1 MVDLNQ
7 VSDQGS
13 GSRTSRRGVASD
25 DVRRHNLAAVL
36 DLLHQRGPLSRSQ
49 LARRTRLNRSTIAD
63 LIGELGRLG
72 LVEEGPGASR
82 SGPGRPSPVA
92 RVRPQGAVALCL
104 EMAVDSVAGATIG
117 LGGHIYDQVRVAR
130 PRSRVSP
137 EATVADLVE
146 MVEPLLAA
154 LPAGHRMVGC
164 GVAVAGVVR
173 RSDGFVHLAPNL
185 GWRNVPLGQML
196 TEALSPQPVLLAN
209 EADLGALAEYRRG
222 AAIGSVD
229 LVFVAGEVGLG
240 AGIILEGS
248 PMLGAAGYAG
258 EVGHTVINPGGR
270 KCRCGAR
277 GCWET
282 EAGEKALARRAGLS
296 RSFGHSLVERLAAG
310 AGNGDPQIVEALAET
325 GRWVGL
331 GLGNLI
337 NIFNPDMVVVGG
349 IYHDLFPFMEADL
362 RQAVGEVAL
371 NAPGQAVTI
380 DRAALGMDASL
391 IGAGELA
398 LSPVISDPAA
408 ITEGPPP
415 LPAGAAEGA

>member
-1 MVDLNQ
+1 
-7 VSDQGS
+7 
-13 GSRTSRRGVASD
+13 VASD
-25 DVRRHNLAAVL
+25 DVRRHNLGAVL

-49 LARRTRLNRSTIAD
+49 LARRTSLNRSTIAD

-72 LVEEGPGASR
+72 LVEEGPGAAR

-92 RVRPQGAVALCL
+92 RVRPEGAVALCL
-104 EMAVDSVAGATIG
+104 ELAVDSVAAATIG
-117 LGGHIYDQVRVAR
+117 LGGHLYEQARARR
-130 PRSRVSP
+130 PRSHVSP
-137 EATVADLVE
+137 EETIENLVE
-146 MVEPLLAA
+146 MVKPLLAG
-154 LPAGHRMVGC
+154 LPPGHRMVGT

-196 TEALSPQPVLLAN
+196 AEALPVCPVHLAN

-222 AAIGSVD
+222 AAVGSLD

-258 EVGHTVINPGGR
+258 EVGHTVVNPEGR

-296 RSFGHSLVERLAAG
+296 RLFGQPLIERLEAG
-310 AGNGDPQIVEALAET
+310 AGEGDAAILSALSDT
-325 GRWVGL
+325 GRWLGL
-331 GLGNLI
+331 GLGNLV

-349 IYHDLFPFMEADL
+349 IYHGLFPFMETEL
-362 RQAVGEVAL
+362 RQAAEEVML
-371 NAPGQAVTI
+371 DAPGEAVSVV
-380 DRAALGMDASL
+380 RAALGVDASL
-391 IGAGELA
+391 IGAGEFA
-398 LSPVISDPAA
+398 LSPVLADPAA
-408 ITEGPPP
+408 ISEGPPTS
-415 LPAGAAEGA
+415 PAGTAEGA

>member
-1 MVDLNQ
+1 MNES
-7 VSDQGS
+7 SDPGPADRAS
-13 GSRTSRRGVASD
+13 RGVASD

-63 LIGELGRLG
+63 LIGELGRRG
-72 LVEEGPGASR
+72 LVEEGPGTTR

-92 RVRPQGAVALCL
+92 RVRPEGAVVICL
-104 EMAVDSVAGATIG
+104 EVAVDSVAAATIG
-117 LGGHIYDQVRVAR
+117 LGGHAYGQVRKRR
-130 PRSRVSP
+130 PRSQVSP
-137 EATVADLVE
+137 EKTVETLVE
-146 MVEPLLAA
+146 MVGPLLDE
-154 LPAGHRMVGC
+154 LPAGSRLVGA

-185 GWRNVPLGQML
+185 GWRNAPLGSML
-196 TEALSPQPVLLAN
+196 ADALPVDLVLLAN

-222 AAIGSVD
+222 AAVGSLD

-240 AGIILEGS
+240 AGIILEGT

-270 KCRCGAR
+270 KCRCGAS

-282 EAGEKALARRAGLS
+282 EAGEKALARRAGLE
-296 RSFGHSLVERLAAG
+296 RLFGQPLVERLTAG
-310 AGNGDPQIVEALAET
+310 AAEGVAPILAALADT
-325 GRWVGL
+325 GHWLGL
-331 GLGNLI
+331 GVGNLI

-362 RQAVGEVAL
+362 LRAAHEVAL
-371 NAPGQAVTI
+371 DAPGAAATVV
-380 DRAALGMDASL
+380 RAALGVDASL

-398 LSPVISDPAA
+398 LSPVIADPAA
-408 ITEGPPP
+408 IPGGLPPV
-415 LPAGAAEGA
+415 PAGTAEGA

>member
-1 MVDLNQ
+1 MNQ
-7 VSDQGS
+7 SSDPGPAHRAS
-13 GSRTSRRGVASD
+13 RGVASD

-63 LIGELGRLG
+63 LIGELGRRG
-72 LVEEGPGASR
+72 LVEEGPGTTR

-92 RVRPQGAVALCL
+92 RVRPGGAVVICL
-104 EMAVDSVAGATIG
+104 EVAVDSVAAATIG
-117 LGGHIYDQVRVAR
+117 LGGHTYGQVRKRR
-130 PRSRVSP
+130 PRSHVSP
-137 EATVADLVE
+137 EETVDTLVE
-146 MVEPLLAA
+146 MAGPLLDE
-154 LPAGHRMVGC
+154 LPAASRLVGA

-185 GWRNVPLGQML
+185 GWRNVPLGAML
-196 TEALSPQPVLLAN
+196 ADALPVDLVFLAN

-222 AAIGSVD
+222 AAVGSLD

-240 AGIILEGS
+240 AGIILEGT

-270 KCRCGAR
+270 KCRCGAS

-282 EAGEKALARRAGLS
+282 EAGEKALARRAGLE
-296 RSFGHSLVERLAAG
+296 RLFGQPLVERLTSGAAEG
-310 AGNGDPQIVEALAET
+310 VAPTLAALAET
-325 GRWVGL
+325 GHWLGL
-331 GLGNLI
+331 GIGNLI

-349 IYHDLFPFMEADL
+349 IYHDLFPFIEADL
-362 RQAVGEVAL
+362 QRAAHQVAL
-371 NAPGQAVTI
+371 DAPGEAASVV
-380 DRAALGMDASL
+380 RAALGVDASL

-398 LSPVISDPAA
+398 LSPVIADPAA
-408 ITEGPPP
+408 IPEGVPPV
-415 LPAGAAEGA
+415 PAGTAEGA